1 MTGYTSTE
9 LTGRDRAAVEAT
21 LARYPNLDSEELK
34 DLRQWFKREAT
45 SLDVGLIASNPD
57 LAQTYASFRDAHL
70 DPLGLRDYLVIA
82 AVISAFV
89 GLVAAGYA
97 FFGG

>member
-1 MTGYTSTE
+1 VAGLSRTDV
-9 LTGRDRAAVEAT
+9 TGRDRSAVEAT
-21 LARYPNLDSEELK
+21 LARYPNLDSEELE
-34 DLRQWFKREAT
+34 DLRHWFKREAT

-70 DPLGLRDYLVIA
+70 DPLGLRDYLVMV
-82 AVISAFV
+82 AVIAAFV